1 MMLMYFVS
9 KHKEEWREVMEARKQ
24 VKPSLNGL
32 CTRTL
37 FEEKFLAFIKEAQE
51 SLKVYDKDDEMPLFV
66 NDFTIVKLQ
75 EKYKL
80 DYGQDANERFI
91 DFEIY
96 DDPNDPIRVTSVFEL
111 DEQNDIIKKAIR
123 WKKKQLDWLFKSP
136 RYETDE
142 EREKK
147 VKWKKQRKRSIME
160 WEDLIYDMTRS
171 SRNIEDVYLEWKRAG
186 HRVIE
191 GSDEINCML
200 YGCECDGIILKDEI
214 STKVE
219 PLFPKGL
226 TLNRNDGGAAGE
238 FHFVHYYAIDVNVFG
253 GYLIMIMS
261 TFYFENYQISCKCLL
276 YWFRLN
282 PCRFGEV
289 DYTARYHQKAPLGG
303 AITSYINDGIF
314 LGRNPS
320 CPDGRYQFGGDEGSH
335 AIEVAG
341 LCLLDYPRRRDMHTT

>member
-1 MMLMYFVS
+1 V
-9 KHKEEWREVMEARKQ
+9 
-24 VKPSLNGL
+24 
-32 CTRTL
+32 

-51 SLKVYDKDDEMPLFV
+51 SLKVYDKDDEMPLFA

-111 DEQNDIIKKAIR
+111 DEHDDIIKKAIR
-123 WKKKQLDWLFKSP
+123 WKKKQLELLLRSP
-136 RYETDE
+136 HFETDE

-171 SRNIEDVYLEWKRAG
+171 SRDVKEVYNDWKRAG
-186 HRVIE
+186 HIVIE
-191 GSDEINCML
+191 GGDEANYML
-200 YGCECDGIILKDEI
+200 YGSDDEGVILTDEA
-214 STKVE
+214 STKEE

-226 TLNRNDGGAAGE
+226 RLKQNDGGAAGK
-238 FHFVHYYAIDVNVFG
+238 FHYKGVFHYHTIDVNFLN

-261 TFYFENYQISCKCLL
+261 TICFKNNRIRWKCLL
-276 YWFRLN
+276 YCKKLN
-282 PCRFGEV
+282 PCSFGEV
-289 DYTARYHQKAPLGG
+289 EYAARYHQRASLGG
-303 AITSYINDGIF
+303 AYSSYTNGGLF
-314 LGRNPS
+314 YCQNPS
-320 CPDGRYQFGGDEGSH
+320 HLDGSKSIGGGEGSH

-341 LCLLDYPRRRDMHTT
+341 LSLLDYPRRLDMHTT